1 MSSVEELRVRIG
13 EVGRQVA
20 IAEEMIR
27 LGFLTVDDL
36 KSVSLDEQS
45 ISATIAELKP
55 TLEQLKEA
63 EAKLATLGDLPGL
76 LKEIRAERIA
86 MVKAR
91 REERKVQQERE
102 RIERRAAWEVKKR
115 TEAPFLGV
123 GVSEKLDFTGGDP
136 EKLASMSL
144 PVFSTLVELST
155 AMGFEPA
162 DLVWLCYERGAT
174 TVDHYTRF
182 EIPKRSGGSRL
193 ISSPKPKMRKAQTW
207 INESILS
214 QLVPSKYCYAFR
226 PGTSIVDN
234 AKQHL
239 NKSILVKFDLKD
251 FFPSITFSR
260 VRGYFQYLG
269 YNPGISS
276 VLALLCTD
284 APRARVTVKG
294 ISAIVA
300 LGERSLPQ
308 GACTSPALANLIAS
322 RLDNRL
328 SGFAAYLDKDWT
340 YTRYADDLTFSTS
353 DAEADLAPLMGAVK
367 RIAVDER
374 FEINLKKTKVMR
386 SPKRQSVTGL
396 IVSSEV
402 RIPKKVIKQIRALFH
417 NIETKGEEA
426 VSESMGKNALNV
438 AHGFWSYMHMVEPEL
453 AATYLKKHPWL
464 STKK

>member
-36 KSVSLDEQS
+36 QSVSLDEQS

-63 EAKLATLGDLPGL
+63 ETKLATLGDLPGL

-182 EIPKRSGGSRL
+182 EIPKRSGGGRL

-207 INESILS
+207 INENILS

-269 YNPGISS
+269 YNPGIST

-328 SGFAAYLDKDWT
+328 SGFAAYLDEDWT

-464 STKK
+464 STRK

>member
-1 MSSVEELRVRIG
+1 MTRREYLEKRIS
-13 EVGRQVA
+13 EIGRSAV
-20 IAEEMIR
+20 IVEEMIR
-27 LGFLTVDDL
+27 LGFITPEDIHRENIDPGQI
-36 KSVSLDEQS
+36 EN
-45 ISATIAELKP
+45 IIRELKP
-55 TLEQLKEA
+55 TLEKIQEIESKLIGLSDVGELMKEV
-63 EAKLATLGDLPGL
+63 
-76 LKEIRAERIA
+76 RAERIA
-86 MVKAR
+86 LVKAK
-91 REERKVQQERE
+91 REELKVQKERE
-102 RIERRAAWEVKKR
+102 RAERLASWEIKKR

-123 GVSEKLDFTGGDP
+123 GVSEKLDFTGGDL
-136 EKLASMSL
+136 EQLNSKSL
-144 PVFSTLVELST
+144 PIFETLVDLSS
-155 AMGFEPA
+155 AMGFDPA

-207 INESILS
+207 INENILS
-214 QLVPSKYCYAFR
+214 NLEPSKYSFAFR
-226 PGTSIVDN
+226 PNISIVDN
-234 AKQHL
+234 AKEHL
-239 NKSILVKFDLKD
+239 NKAILLKFDLKD

-269 YNPGISS
+269 YNPGIST

-294 ISAIVA
+294 ISSIVA

-328 SGFAAYLDKDWT
+328 SGFAAYLDKGWT
-340 YTRYADDLTFSTS
+340 YTRYADDLTFSTA
-353 DAEADLAPLMGAVK
+353 DGEADLAPLMGAVK

-374 FEINLKKTKVMR
+374 FEINQKKTKVMR
-386 SPKRQSVTGL
+386 SPRRQSVTGL

-426 VSESMGKNALNV
+426 VSELMGKNAMNV

-453 AATYLKKHPWL
+453 AAAYLKKHPWL

>member
-1 MSSVEELRVRIG
+1 MSSVEELRARVAEIG
-13 EVGRQVA
+13 RAAAV
-20 IAEEMIR
+20 AEEMIR
-27 LGFLTVDDL
+27 LGFITSEDL
-36 KSVSLDEQS
+36 KTASLDESSFSQ
-45 ISATIAELKP
+45 TLAELKP
-55 TLEQLKEA
+55 TLEQLREA
-63 EAKLATLGDLPGL
+63 EIELAGLGDLPGL

-86 MVKAR
+86 MVKAK
-91 REERKVQQERE
+91 REERKAQQEKDRV
-102 RIERRAAWEVKKR
+102 ERRAAWEIKKR

-136 EKLASMSL
+136 DHVASRSL
-144 PVFSTLVELST
+144 PNFATLVELSS

-207 INESILS
+207 INENILS
-214 QLVPSKYCYAFR
+214 NLEPSKYAFAFR
-226 PGTSIVDN
+226 PNISIVDN
-234 AKQHL
+234 AKEHL
-239 NKSILVKFDLKD
+239 NKAILLKFDLKD

-269 YNPGISS
+269 YNPGIST

-294 ISAIVA
+294 ISSIVA

-328 SGFAAYLDKDWT
+328 SGFAAYLDKGWT
-340 YTRYADDLTFSTS
+340 YTRYADDLTFSTA
-353 DAEADLAPLMGAVK
+353 DGEADLAPLMGAVK

-374 FEINLKKTKVMR
+374 FEINQKKTKVMR
-386 SPKRQSVTGL
+386 SPRRQSVTGL

-453 AATYLKKHPWL
+453 AAAYLKKHPWL

>member
-1 MSSVEELRVRIG
+1 MSSVEELRARVAEIG
-13 EVGRQVA
+13 RAAAV
-20 IAEEMIR
+20 AEEMIR
-27 LGFLTVDDL
+27 LGFITSEDL
-36 KSVSLDEQS
+36 KTASLDESSFSQ
-45 ISATIAELKP
+45 TLAELKP
-55 TLEQLKEA
+55 TIEQLREA
-63 EAKLATLGDLPGL
+63 EIKLAGLGDLPGL

-86 MVKAR
+86 MVKAK
-91 REERKVQQERE
+91 REERKAQQEKDRV
-102 RIERRAAWEVKKR
+102 ERRAAWEIKKR

-136 EKLASMSL
+136 DQLASRSL
-144 PVFSTLVELST
+144 PNFATLVELSS
-155 AMGFEPA
+155 AMGFDPA

-207 INESILS
+207 INENILS
-214 QLVPSKYCYAFR
+214 NLEPSKYSFAFR
-226 PGTSIVDN
+226 PNISIVDN
-234 AKQHL
+234 AKEHL
-239 NKSILVKFDLKD
+239 NKAILLKFDLKD

-269 YNPGISS
+269 YNPGIST

-294 ISAIVA
+294 ISSIVA

-328 SGFAAYLDKDWT
+328 SGFAAYLDKGWT
-340 YTRYADDLTFSTS
+340 YTRYADDLTFSTA
-353 DAEADLAPLMGAVK
+353 DEEADLAPLMGAVK

-374 FEINLKKTKVMR
+374 FEINQKKTKVMR
-386 SPKRQSVTGL
+386 SPRRQSVTGL

-426 VSESMGKNALNV
+426 VSESMGKNAMNV

-453 AATYLKKHPWL
+453 AAAYLKKHPWL

>member
-1 MSSVEELRVRIG
+1 MNRAENVNKRTE
-13 EVGRQVA
+13 EVGRFNFVL
-20 IAEEMIR
+20 EEMIR
-27 LGFLTVDDL
+27 LGFLTPEDF
-36 KSVSLDEQS
+36 
-45 ISATIAELKP
+45 
-55 TLEQLKEA
+55 EQLKISSESI
-63 EAKLATLGDLPGL
+63 TVL
-76 LKEIRAERIA
+76 LKEFKPNLEKIQEIENKLISLTDVDELIKQVRSERIA
-86 MVKAR
+86 LVKAK
-91 REERKVQQERE
+91 REERKIENERL
-102 RIERRAAWEVKKR
+102 RIQRHEAWENKKR

-123 GVSEKLDFTGGDP
+123 GVSAKLDFTGGDP
-136 EKLASMSL
+136 DQLASRSL
-144 PVFSTLVELST
+144 PNFETLVELSS

-207 INESILS
+207 INENILS
-214 QLVPSKYCYAFR
+214 NLEPSKHSFAFR
-226 PGTSIVDN
+226 PNISIVDN
-234 AKQHL
+234 AKEHL
-239 NKSILVKFDLKD
+239 NKAILLKFDLKD

-269 YNPGISS
+269 YNPGIST

-294 ISAIVA
+294 ISSIVA

-328 SGFAAYLDKDWT
+328 SGFAAYLDKGWT
-340 YTRYADDLTFSTS
+340 YTRYADDLTFSTA
-353 DAEADLAPLMGAVK
+353 DGEADLAPLMGAVK

-374 FEINLKKTKVMR
+374 FEINQKKTKVMR
-386 SPKRQSVTGL
+386 SPRRQSVTGL

-417 NIETKGEEA
+417 NIKTKGEEA
-426 VSESMGKNALNV
+426 VSESIGKNAMNV
-438 AHGFWSYMHMVEPEL
+438 ARGFWSYMHMVEPEL
-453 AATYLKKHPWL
+453 AAAYLKKHPWL